1 MNNMKDSN
9 EEHYT
14 INMQTHYTIQ
24 YRCGSSAWISGI
36 PKIKYYL
43 TIEEAR
49 TAIEKAFKEGL
60 KEGLD
65 IDEATIIEWKKTP
78 VLVEKNIKPVIESK
92 TTFAIEVFDESSKEW
107 SVRRYGLETF
117 KAAQIYIKAH
127 TTGCCLDDRFR
138 IIQKD
143 VTVKTSV
150 V

>member
-1 MNNMKDSN
+1 MKDPN

-24 YRCGSSAWISGI
+24 YRSGSSVWISGI

-49 TAIEKAFKEGL
+49 TAIEKAFEEGL
-60 KEGLD
+60 KESVD

-78 VLVEKNIKPVIESK
+78 VLVKNKPVIESD
-92 TTFAIEVFDESSKEW
+92 TIFDVERYDRVESKWDWRVVE
-107 SVRRYGLETF
+107 YGFETL
-117 KAAQIYIKAH
+117 KDARDYIKAH
-127 TTGCCLDDRFR
+127 TSRDTLYPAHR

-143 VTVKTSV
+143 TTVKTSII
-150 V
+150 

>member
-1 MNNMKDSN
+1 MKVSN

-14 INMQTHYTIQ
+14 INMETHYTIQ
-24 YRCGSSAWISGI
+24 YRCGSSVWISGI

-49 TAIEKAFKEGL
+49 TVIEKAFKEGL

-65 IDEATIIEWKKTP
+65 IDEATVIEWKKTP
-78 VLVEKNIKPVIESK
+78 VLVKKNIKPVIKSETTFDVEVYDRNESK
-92 TTFAIEVFDESSKEW
+92 WAWRVAE
-107 SVRRYGLETF
+107 YGFETF
-117 KAAQIYIKAH
+117 KMAQEYIKAH
-127 TTGCCLDDRFR
+127 TQNPLYSENYR
-138 IIQKD
+138 IIQRD